1 MHALQVHLMSRKAQ
15 VNKTPS
21 FITFR
26 RKFTFKMLTVSNIA
40 SYALDTVWFLFAS
53 IWSISTQN
61 KIIAV
66 LNLHFMLHRI

>member
-15 VNKTPS
+15 MNKTPS

-40 SYALDTVWFLFAS
+40 SYAFGYCMVLICIDMEHIDT
-53 IWSISTQN
+53 
-61 KIIAV
+61 K
-66 LNLHFMLHRI
+66 